1 MLVSRRGRLSG
12 GCLALL
18 SAVAF
23 SASACGSSDDSGGTS
38 ATTRPA
44 AASAKAAETSSAS
57 SSTDF
62 AALVIKPEDI
72 PIPGFAQK
80 TATPLSQSGANGI
93 AVLFATAD
101 DTRQVGDTIL
111 VLPDETAASSAMQAA
126 LTASKGQLTGG
137 TATPVQVGDGGTV
150 VSGSQN
156 GKASTVLIFQQ
167 GTAFVVLQFDSAP
180 DDPVPADLVTTVGQK
195 QADSIKAGLRTVGG

>member
-18 SAVAF
+18 STVAL
-23 SASACGSSDDSGGTS
+23 SASGCGSSSDSGGTS
-38 ATTRPA
+38 TTTKPA
-44 AASAKAAETSSAS
+44 ASSAAVSAKAAE
-57 SSTDF
+57 TDF

-80 TATPLSQSGANGI
+80 TSTPLSESGAKGI

-111 VLPDETAASSAMQAA
+111 VLPDEAAASSAMQAA
-126 LTASKGQLTGG
+126 VTASTGQVTGG

-156 GKASTVLIFQQ
+156 GKASTILLFQQ

-180 DDPVPADLVTTVGQK
+180 NDPVPADLVTAVGQK
-195 QADSIKAGLRTVGG
+195 QAAAIKSGLAG